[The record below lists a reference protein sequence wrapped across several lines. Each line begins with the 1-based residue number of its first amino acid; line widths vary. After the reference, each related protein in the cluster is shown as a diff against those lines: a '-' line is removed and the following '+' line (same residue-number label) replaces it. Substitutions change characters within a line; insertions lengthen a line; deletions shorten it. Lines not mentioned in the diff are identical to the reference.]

1 MEPLTEGDL
10 QVTLLATSCKNGDC
24 PSVYLS
30 DRGTL
35 VIQGDAIAAANG
47 MRLGHGEQAVEVP
60 MNIIEEA
67 LRALGR

>member
-1 MEPLTEGDL
+1 MEQPTGDTL

-35 VIQGDAIAAANG
+35 VVQGDGVRAAQG
-47 MRLGHGEQAVEVP
+47 MRLGSGEQAVEVP
-60 MNIIEEA
+60 MSVIEEA